1 MHIFIAPP
9 FIPYTS
15 ANKHFYEEE
24 RYNKQNKSGNKPDK
38 LYRLNDYWS
47 GVINDAFSETIAFS
61 RRKPCIEL
69 NPSEK
74 TIYETL
80 LLANCIF
87 ERVHQDFFGGFFI
100 FHSAFVY
107 FWNRLACYKD
117 RLDLMIDRIKIRKSD
132 EFRPLIQES
141 KLLGKTVKTLTIH
154 DRILDYRRELIT
166 RSVQLLFSYI
176 EGSNKDFYGRL
187 TKQFV
192 QEKLFQLSKQ
202 NPYEASVENFN
213 FDSQK
218 KYIVFTDFNS
228 LHIKMNK
235 SHSPLDKFEKI
246 IEGLDPKKMEEA
258 YNYLL
263 NLVQRAN
270 K

>member
-15 ANKHFYEEE
+15 ANRHFYEEE

-38 LYRLNDYWS
+38 LYRLNDCWS
-47 GVINDAFSETIAFS
+47 SVMNDAFSETIDFS
-61 RRKPCIEL
+61 KGKLYIE
-69 NPSEK
+69 EK

-87 ERVHQDFFGGFFI
+87 ERVCRDFIGGCFT

-107 FWNRLACYKD
+107 FWNRLACYKN
-117 RLDLMIDRIKIRKSD
+117 RLDLMIDRIKIRGSN

-154 DRILDYRRELIT
+154 DRVLDYKRELIIY
-166 RSVQLLFSYI
+166 SVQLLFSYI

-187 TKQFV
+187 TKQFI
-192 QEKLFQLSKQ
+192 QEKNFQLSKQ
-202 NPYEASVENFN
+202 NPYEASVENFA
-213 FDSQK
+213 FDSRKQ
-218 KYIVFTDFNS
+218 YIVFTDFNS

-263 NLVQRAN
+263 NLVQRVN